1 MEMTDYERFG
11 EYTSEQRSTA
21 GVALTFLFI
30 GLGIGAIS
38 ALMFAPRSGKQMRRD
53 LRRRYEDARESLED
67 WSEQAGDLLERGGE
81 WARTAKKK
89 VAPIAERMRR

>member
-1 MEMTDYERFG
+1 MTDYERVD
-11 EYTSEQRSTA
+11 EYASDERGAA

-30 GLGIGAIS
+30 GLGVGAFS
-38 ALMFAPRSGKQMRRD
+38 ALMFAPRSGKQIRKD
-53 LRRRYEDARESLED
+53 LRRRYNDARESLED
-67 WSEQAGDLLERGGE
+67 FGEQAGDFLERGGD